1 MASVTDRR
9 FLLGDEAVLSAQEV
23 ESGCGGTE
31 HSTASEHTARGGG
44 GGGIESINERKYI
57 SVLFLAAC
65 PYCIVVTCHRV
76 LFVCVRGD
84 RCAASSAVGSSVA
97 LGGLNKNY
105 Y

>member
-44 GGGIESINERKYI
+44 GGIESINERKYI

-65 PYCIVVTCHRV
+65 PYIASWSHVT
-76 LFVCVRGD
+76 VCCL
-84 RCAASSAVGSSVA
+84 CA
-97 LGGLNKNY
+97 
-105 Y
+105 